1 MSLTRKGTVTDY
13 YSDGVVIQPNFSLT
27 EKNDG
32 TLEGQVV
39 FECDETRLSSLPQ
52 LKAPHPRDNRC
63 ELYTREITYLP
74 LRKLRMTGSYFGL
87 VSAKTDPTISYTPN
101 VNQDP
106 ITSHPDFA
114 TFAGT
119 PASPNTANGATFD
132 SETGEF
138 LGFFDPAITDL
149 FGAEFYL
156 VPATLLSLTYWT
168 KTVPS
173 LGRRMTRKTSI
184 PGFRK
189 PSDVKEFL
197 VIDYPYRQ
205 VGSFYQ
211 VTEQIMG
218 SGPNG
223 FSTILYP

>member
-1 MSLTRKGTVTDY
+1 MSLTRKGNITDY
-13 YSDGVVIQPNFSLT
+13 YADGVVIQPNYSLT

-32 TLEGQVV
+32 TIEGQVV
-39 FECDETRLSSLPQ
+39 FECDESRSGNLPIMNS
-52 LKAPHPRDNRC
+52 AHPRDPRC
-63 ELYTREITYLP
+63 ELYNREITFLP
-74 LRKLRMTGSYFGL
+74 LRKIRLTGSYFGL

-106 ITSHPDFA
+106 VTTHPDFA

-119 PASPNTANGATFD
+119 PTAPLNGAKFD
-132 SETGEF
+132 LATGEF
-138 LGFFDPAITDL
+138 LGFFDPEIKDL

-168 KTVPS
+168 KSVPT
-173 LGRRMTRKTSI
+173 LGRRMTRKTTI

-189 PSDVKEFL
+189 PADVKEFL
-197 VIDYPYRQ
+197 VIDFPYRQ

-223 FSTILYP
+223 FSKKLYP